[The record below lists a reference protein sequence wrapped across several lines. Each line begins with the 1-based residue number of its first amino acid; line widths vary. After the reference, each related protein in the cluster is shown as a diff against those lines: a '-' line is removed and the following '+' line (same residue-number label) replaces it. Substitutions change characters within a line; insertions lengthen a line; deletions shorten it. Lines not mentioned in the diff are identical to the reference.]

1 METAQE
7 PSLRELANCVRMLA
21 ADAVERAN
29 SGHPG
34 MPLGMADAAA
44 VLFTKFLKYDS
55 SAPAWPDRD
64 RFILS
69 NGHGSMLQYALL
81 HLTGYADMDLEQLRQ
96 FRQLGSRTPGH
107 PEYGDTPGVEVTT
120 GPLGQGLGAA
130 VGMALAERLLASEYG
145 KDLVDHRTWVFAG
158 DGCLMEGVGQEAV
171 SLAGHLG
178 LGKLIVVFDDNDI
191 TIDGATDLSRSE
203 DVCAKVAA
211 CGWRVLKADGHDA
224 ASIDKAFAAAVEPG
238 EQPVFIDLKTIIGY
252 GAPTKQG
259 TGGVHGA
266 PLGAD
271 ELAALRQELGWE
283 HEPFVIPPA
292 MLAAWRAAGGRG
304 AKARADWEQRRD
316 AKPEDVRK
324 EFERRLSGALPQG
337 FEEKAHQR
345 CKEMAASPQKIATRK
360 ASQIALDFLAAE
372 LPELVGGSADLTGSN
387 LTQVQGMEVC
397 GRSGG
402 GRYVHY
408 GVREFAM
415 AAALNGLALHGGVI
429 PYGGTFLVFS
439 DYARNAMRLAA
450 MMGLRVV
457 YVLTHDSIGLGEDGP
472 THQPVEHLASLRA
485 MPGLRVMRPADPVET
500 FECWLLALAAD
511 AGPTVLALSR
521 QGVPQVR
528 AADDEGNRCS
538 RGAYVLR
545 DADGARDLTLLAT
558 GTEVAIALAAA
569 EELKQEGI
577 AAAVVSMPC
586 WELFEEQDA
595 QYRQEVLG
603 PAPVLAIEAACKF
616 GWTRYVASEDDVIG
630 LTGFGV
636 SAPAK
641 DAFEHLGITQAQLVD
656 LGRRRA
662 SGKSQ

>member
-1 METAQE
+1 MGTAQE

-44 VLFTKFLKYDS
+44 VLFTKFLKYDA
-55 SAPAWPDRD
+55 SAPSWPDRD

-81 HLTGYADMDLEQLRQ
+81 HLTGYAAMDLEQLRQ

-130 VGMALAERLLASEYG
+130 VGMALAERLLAHEYG
-145 KDLVDHRTWVFAG
+145 EDLVDHRTWVFAG

-203 DVCAKVAA
+203 DICAKVAA

-224 ASIDKAFAAAVEPG
+224 VSIDKAFAAAVKPG

-252 GAPTKQG
+252 GAPAKQG

-266 PLGAD
+266 PLGTE
-271 ELAALRQELGWE
+271 ELAALRAELGWE

-292 MLAAWRAAGGRG
+292 LLAAWRAAGSRG
-304 AKARADWEQRRD
+304 ATARADWEQRRD
-316 AKPEDVRK
+316 ALDADGRQ

-337 FEEKAHQR
+337 LEKKAQQR
-345 CKEMAASPQKIATRK
+345 CQALAAEPQKIATRK
-360 ASQIALDFLAAE
+360 ASQAALDFLVAE

-387 LTQVQGMEVC
+387 LTQVQGMEAC
-397 GRSGG
+397 GRTGG

-485 MPGLRVMRPADPVET
+485 VPGLRVMRPADPVET
-500 FECWLLALAAD
+500 FECWLLALEAD

-528 AADDEGNRCS
+528 TEDAEGNRCS

-545 DADGARDLTLLAT
+545 EADGARDLTMLAT
-558 GTEVAIALAAA
+558 GAEVAIALAAA
-569 EELKQEGI
+569 EELDQEGI

-586 WELFEEQDA
+586 WELFEEQEQ
-595 QYRQEVLG
+595 QYRQDVLG
-603 PAPVLAIEAACKF
+603 TAPRLAIEAACKF

-630 LTGFGV
+630 LDGFGV
-636 SAPAK
+636 SAPAA
-641 DAFEHLGITQAQLVD
+641 DAFKHLGITQAQLVE

-662 SGKSQ
+662 GGKG

>member
-1 METAQE
+1 M
-7 PSLRELANCVRMLA
+7 
-21 ADAVERAN
+21 
-29 SGHPG
+29 
-34 MPLGMADAAA
+34 
-44 VLFTKFLKYDS
+44 
-55 SAPAWPDRD
+55 
-64 RFILS
+64 
-69 NGHGSMLQYALL
+69 
-81 HLTGYADMDLEQLRQ
+81 
-96 FRQLGSRTPGH
+96 
-107 PEYGDTPGVEVTT
+107 
-120 GPLGQGLGAA
+120 GQGLGAA

-238 EQPVFIDLKTIIGY
+238 EQPAFIDLKTVIGY

-360 ASQIALDFLAAE
+360 ASQVALDFLAAE
-372 LPELVGGSADLTGSN
+372 LPELIGGSADLTGSN

-528 AADDEGNRCS
+528 AEDDEGNRCS

-662 SGKSQ
+662 SGKG

>member
-44 VLFTKFLKYDS
+44 VLFTKFLKYDA

-178 LGKLIVVFDDNDI
+178 LGKLVVVFDDNDI

-238 EQPVFIDLKTIIGY
+238 EQPVFIDLKTVIGY

-304 AKARADWEQRRD
+304 AKARADWESRRD

-324 EFERRLSGALPQG
+324 EFERRLSGELPQG
-337 FEEKAHQR
+337 FEEKAQQR
-345 CKEMAASPQKIATRK
+345 CKDLAASPQKIATRK
-360 ASQIALDFLAAE
+360 ASQVALDFLAAE

-387 LTQVQGMEVC
+387 LTQVKVMEVC
-397 GRSGG
+397 GRTGG

-415 AAALNGLALHGGVI
+415 AAAMNGLALHGGVI

-521 QGVPQVR
+521 QGIPQVR
-528 AADDEGNRCS
+528 ADDDEGNRCS

-545 DADGARDLTLLAT
+545 ATDGARDLTMLAT

-603 PAPVLAIEAACKF
+603 TAPILAIEAACKF

-662 SGKSQ
+662 GGKG